1 MEMGEIH
8 LALLNMVTLELEAT
22 NLDQI
27 HAQQIEVMASEYPQR
42 TEMMVILR
50 VMMAAQIFEWLK
62 MDLHVQAVMK
72 VILTY
77 ALNNVVMA
85 LS

>member
-1 MEMGEIH
+1 MEMGEVH

-42 TEMMVILR
+42 TEMMVIL
-50 VMMAAQIFEWLK
+50 
-62 MDLHVQAVMK
+62 
-72 VILTY
+72 
-77 ALNNVVMA
+77 
-85 LS
+85 